1 MQTIDIEKAQ
11 FQKTIRALNRCVEA
25 CTDGE
30 KGYGMAAADV
40 RDPTLKSVFR
50 SYEQQRADF
59 VAALQKEIDGLGAS
73 HENQGTA
80 RGTLHRG
87 WTGTRLAI
95 EGRKDDVIVDE
106 CMRGEKFCL
115 RTYDAIFRANEKAL
129 PDQVRSLLMHQRESI
144 ASALED
150 MKNRL
155 AFPPGGTKLA
165 DQRRS

>member
-1 MQTIDIEKAQ
+1 MQTIEIEKAQ

-30 KGYGMAAADV
+30 KGYAMAAADV
-40 RDPTLKSVFR
+40 RDPTLKSIFR
-50 SYEQQRADF
+50 SYELQRADF
-59 VAALQKEIDGLGAS
+59 VSALQKEIDGLGAS

-95 EGRKDDVIVDE
+95 EGRKDDVIIDE
-106 CMRGEKFCL
+106 CMRGERSCL
-115 RTYDAIFRANEKAL
+115 RTYDAIFRSSDAAL
-129 PDQVRSLLMHQRESI
+129 PDQVRSLLLHQRESI
-144 ASALED
+144 ASALDD

-155 AFPPGGTKLA
+155 AFPGAQKAAEP
-165 DQRRS
+165 RRI